1 MDTPGATMMK
11 AAPQD
16 SNPAIKAPPAAPPSS
31 PPVLWL
37 WDDDV
42 WLF

>member
-1 MDTPGATMMK
+1 MLKPADT
-11 AAPQD
+11 AP
-16 SNPAIKAPPAAPPSS
+16 PKKVPPAAPPSM

-42 WLF
+42 WLY

>member
-1 MDTPGATMMK
+1 MLKPADT
-11 AAPQD
+11 AP
-16 SNPAIKAPPAAPPSS
+16 PKKAPPAAPPSM

-42 WLF
+42 WLY